1 MHDSNNGYKND
12 FMLAAGSY
20 LLNHSVGRPLKTA
33 ESDFKQQFF
42 APWQESG
49 VEPWGDW
56 LGIIERFTHGL
67 SSMFNAPATEFCP
80 QVNLSS
86 ALTKL
91 VMSLEQLQRD
101 DAVILMSEI
110 DFPSMGF
117 ALKKSLPENC
127 ELRFIPK
134 TLDITDAD
142 VWDAHLTTDVDMVFV
157 SHAYSNTGQL
167 SPIDDIVAA
176 AKSRGVLTLI
186 DIAQSAGVVPLDLG
200 ALQADFMIGSSVKW
214 LCGGPGAAYLWVNS
228 KHLADCKPKDVG
240 WFSHDNPFEFD
251 IHDFR
256 YHQSAL
262 KFWGGTPSVAP
273 YAIAA
278 HSIDYFC
285 QLGSDKLRQHNQHL
299 IGLVAN
305 ELDCEFVSPRELAK
319 RSGTMILNFGDSQ
332 QRVLSALKSANIS
345 VDARSEGIRVSP
357 HIYNDEADIWRLLTL
372 IRATKK

>member
-1 MHDSNNGYKND
+1 MND
-12 FMLAAGSY
+12 FKHNYKKDFVLTAGTY
-20 LLNHSVGRPLKTA
+20 LLNHSVGRPLQTA
-33 ESDFKQQFF
+33 ETNFKQLFF

-56 LGIIERFTHGL
+56 LDTIELFISGL
-67 SSMFNAPATEFCP
+67 SRMFNAPASEFCP

-91 VMSLEQLQRD
+91 VMSLTQLQRD
-101 DAVILMSEI
+101 NAVILMSEI

-117 ALKKSLPENC
+117 ALKKALPKNC

-134 TLDITDAD
+134 GLDITDTN
-142 VWDAHLTTDVDMVFV
+142 VWDAHLTADIDMVFV

-167 SPIDDIVAA
+167 SPVDDIVAV

-186 DIAQSAGVVPLDLG
+186 DIAQSAGVVPIDLG
-200 ALQADFMIGSSVKW
+200 TLQADFIIGSSVKW

-240 WFSHDNPFEFD
+240 WFSHENPFEFD

-256 YHQSAL
+256 FHNSAL

-285 QLGSDKLRQHNQHL
+285 QLGSERLRQHNQNL
-299 IGLVAN
+299 IELVAN
-305 ELDCEFVSPRELAK
+305 ELGSELVSPREKDK
-319 RSGTMILNFGDSQ
+319 RSGTMILNFGHRQ
-332 QRVLSALKSANIS
+332 QLVLSALKNANIS
-345 VDARSEGIRVSP
+345 VDARSQGIRVSP
-357 HIYNDEADIWRLLTL
+357 HIYNDAADMWRLLEL
-372 IRATKK
+372 VNSAGK